1 VKRSVIVLAALAVFL
16 AVLPGLA
23 QEAATITP
31 ELEAQMVALEDIT
44 RQLRELDGEPVE
56 RAFPTREETIAYLRE
71 TIDQQLPLDEA
82 DRYRDFYVAL
92 GLLEPAIDLRDVYLS
107 LLSAQVAGFYD
118 TDTQVMNVLP
128 AQGELASE
136 LSLLEQIIYVH
147 EYTHALQDQ
156 FFGLEQYLDD
166 EEVVKHPDRALAAVA
181 LVEGDA
187 SAVMNVFAQE
197 VITRNPLAVFQIL
210 GQGLQAGNLF
220 LPPGTPAVLSRELIF
235 PYEAGMQFVL
245 KLYQDGGWEAVN
257 AAYENPPVASEHILH
272 PETYLAGQTP
282 AAVSLADATA
292 ALGEGWTVR
301 WDTTLGEWYLREHLR
316 TQLSLSDAADA
327 AQGWGGD
334 RLHVYGNEASGALA
348 LALRLVWDTS
358 ADEAEFE
365 EAYREFAVARFG
377 GEGDGVCW
385 SNAETALCMPD
396 IDGETLIVYAPTVE
410 QAQAIIAAQ

>member
-1 VKRSVIVLAALAVFL
+1 
-16 AVLPGLA
+16 
-23 QEAATITP
+23 
-31 ELEAQMVALEDIT
+31 MVALEDIT

-220 LPPGTPAVLSRELIF
+220 LP
-235 PYEAGMQFVL
+235 
-245 KLYQDGGWEAVN
+245 
-257 AAYENPPVASEHILH
+257 
-272 PETYLAGQTP
+272 
-282 AAVSLADATA
+282 
-292 ALGEGWTVR
+292 
-301 WDTTLGEWYLREHLR
+301 
-316 TQLSLSDAADA
+316 
-327 AQGWGGD
+327 
-334 RLHVYGNEASGALA
+334 
-348 LALRLVWDTS
+348 
-358 ADEAEFE
+358 
-365 EAYREFAVARFG
+365 
-377 GEGDGVCW
+377 
-385 SNAETALCMPD
+385 
-396 IDGETLIVYAPTVE
+396 
-410 QAQAIIAAQ
+410 